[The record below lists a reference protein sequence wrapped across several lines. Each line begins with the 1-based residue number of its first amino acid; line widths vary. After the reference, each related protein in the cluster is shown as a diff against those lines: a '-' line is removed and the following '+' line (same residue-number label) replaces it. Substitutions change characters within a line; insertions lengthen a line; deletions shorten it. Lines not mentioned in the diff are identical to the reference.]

1 MQSVE
6 VVDGVFRQYT
16 VTQDGPWGLPE
27 VRIEVHYEVLGTLCN
42 TSFIRPCDQVGVV
55 GRGSGPTEV
64 REDEWY
70 EVH

>member
-27 VRIEVHYEVLGTLCN
+27 VRIEVHYEVLGALSHI
-42 TSFIRPCDQVGVV
+42 SFIRPCD
-55 GRGSGPTEV
+55 
-64 REDEWY
+64 
-70 EVH
+70 